1 MTESYVKCP
10 QANKDK
16 VPKEQTF
23 TELQNYY
30 VNKPWKTIQDLPS
43 HLPFSD

>member
-1 MTESYVKCP
+1 MTESHVKCP

-23 TELQNYY
+23 TEL
-30 VNKPWKTIQDLPS
+30 
-43 HLPFSD
+43 